1 MGKGQRVRLVL
12 SGSIT
17 QGLKRACSS
26 DSVVYAPTYA
36 LCGCGRV
43 HSACTAPTNVF
54 GLLTIL
60 NTKKE
65 KREPQPDAENAVRK
79 RKKETYYSQRKIKQ
93 RELSTTVGYQP
104 RSAKVTPT
112 NRGLCAVSR
121 RAWRLDYP
129 LAWRGFWIQRGLLAT
144 SPGGLV
150 ASLRTMPTA
159 STPVSGG

>member
-26 DSVVYAPTYA
+26 DSTVVYAPTYA

-65 KREPQPDAENAVRK
+65 KREPDCQ
-79 RKKETYYSQRKIKQ
+79 TQRMQ
-93 RELSTTVGYQP
+93 
-104 RSAKVTPT
+104 
-112 NRGLCAVSR
+112 
-121 RAWRLDYP
+121 
-129 LAWRGFWIQRGLLAT
+129 
-144 SPGGLV
+144 
-150 ASLRTMPTA
+150 
-159 STPVSGG
+159 